1 MARNLLN
8 WIALTIAVGA
18 ADYLIPGISH
28 DSLAAL
34 AVAAL
39 VLALLNAVLKP
50 ILALLSLP
58 FIILTLGLFFLLINA
73 ALLKLTAWLVPG
85 FHVATWPAALL
96 GGLVI
101 SLVHLVLGPGNPRSP
116 ARVAR
121 VRLDPPDSPRTPPPG
136 KGPVIDV

>member
-8 WIALTIAVGA
+8 WITLTIAVGV

-28 DSLAAL
+28 ESLTAL

-85 FHVATWPAALL
+85 FDVATWLDAFL
-96 GGLVI
+96 GGLII
-101 SLVHLVLGPGNPRSP
+101 SLVHLLLGPGKSRSSV
-116 ARVAR
+116 RVAR
-121 VRLDPPDSPRTPPPG
+121 VHLDPPNSPRNPPPG
-136 KGPVIDV
+136 NGPIIDV